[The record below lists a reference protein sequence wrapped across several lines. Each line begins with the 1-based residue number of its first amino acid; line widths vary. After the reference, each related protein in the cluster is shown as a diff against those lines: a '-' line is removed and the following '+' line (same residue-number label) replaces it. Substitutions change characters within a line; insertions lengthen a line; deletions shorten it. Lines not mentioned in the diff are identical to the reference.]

1 MKIGFINEM
10 IIYNDYLNDYKNVNE
25 KLSNFVC

>member
-10 IIYNDYLNDYKNVNE
+10 IIYDNYLNDYKNVNE